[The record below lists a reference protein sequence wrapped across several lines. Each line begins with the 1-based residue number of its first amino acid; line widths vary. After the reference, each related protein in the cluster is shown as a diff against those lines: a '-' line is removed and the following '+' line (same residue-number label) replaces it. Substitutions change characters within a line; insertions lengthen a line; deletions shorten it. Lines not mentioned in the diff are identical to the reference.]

1 MTIDSPST
9 VTTEATPSSPG
20 EGVEA
25 STVSQGTGDEGAESS
40 SASGQ
45 TETHETL
52 LDAVKKALP
61 AKDGPDA
68 EESEE
73 GEGESSAPGAKEG
86 QPTADDITQEELDS
100 YRPRTKKRIEELLG
114 QNRDLRG
121 EVDTL
126 RAQADTTVQLQ
137 EFLRQNDIAK
147 EDFGLTL
154 DLAAAMRKGDFRG
167 FLEGV
172 MPYVQ
177 LAQEQLG
184 IVLPQDL
191 AIAVQQGHMSMEAAQ
206 YTAQVRGNQAVT
218 QAQAERLQVQRDT
231 EAAAIQAKA
240 FTTSVETAVSTWEKG
255 VRRKDP
261 DYARKEPVIQD
272 MLHAVVQEYGPPD
285 SPQKAVEIA
294 RLAYERA
301 NKVLASFA
309 PPRSATRMTPSSL
322 NRVNGARAE
331 PNSLLEAAQQALE
344 RGQ

>member
-1 MTIDSPST
+1 MQIDSPST
-9 VTTEATPSSPG
+9 VTHEATASSPG
-20 EGVEA
+20 EAVE
-25 STVSQGTGDEGAESS
+25 SLTVSQGTDDAGAESS
-40 SASGQ
+40 AASGQ

-73 GEGESSAPGAKEG
+73 GEGDSSAPGAKEG
-86 QPTADDITQEELDS
+86 QPTADEITQEELDS
-100 YRPRTKKRIEELLG
+100 YRPRTKKRIEDLLG
-114 QNRDLRG
+114 QNRELRG

-126 RAQADTTVQLQ
+126 RVQAETTAQLQ
-137 EFLRQNDIAK
+137 NFLRQNDIAQ

-191 AIAVQQGHMSMEAAQ
+191 AVAVQQGHMSMEAAQ

-218 QAQAERLQVQRDT
+218 QANAERMQHQRDT
-231 EAAAIQAKA
+231 ETQQAEARA
-240 FTTSVETAVSTWEKG
+240 FTSSVETAVATWEKG
-255 VRRKDP
+255 IRRKDP

-301 NKVLASFA
+301 NKVLAQFA
-309 PPRSATRMTPSSL
+309 PPRAATRMTPSSL
-322 NRVNGARAE
+322 QRVNGARPE
-331 PNSLLEAAQQALE
+331 PTSLLEAAQIALE
-344 RGQ
+344 RR